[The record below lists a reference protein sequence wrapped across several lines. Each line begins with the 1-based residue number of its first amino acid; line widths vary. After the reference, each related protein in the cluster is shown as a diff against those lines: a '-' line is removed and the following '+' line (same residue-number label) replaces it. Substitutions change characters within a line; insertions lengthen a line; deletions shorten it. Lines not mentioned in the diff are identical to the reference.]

1 MFGTE
6 IGVSIIREKKEIIV
20 QCIESYKSQ
29 TLILEQIIV
38 KAYDH
43 RFVNKIVRVMAHIET
58 LS

>member
-43 RFVNKIVRVMAHIET
+43 RFVN
-58 LS
+58 